1 MARNTNTAASANN
14 AAPTREE
21 FIREYMKQLS
31 QNRPPKASLVDR
43 IAGYAEDRAVA
54 AVKNS
59 KRSFGRLTAAWEIAD
74 QIKEEAYASEHAKHA
89 EQLAARLG
97 LR

>member
-14 AAPTREE
+14 VPSREE
-21 FIREYMKQLS
+21 FVREYMAQLS
-31 QNRPPKASLVDR
+31 QNRPPKASLNDR
-43 IAGYAEDRAVA
+43 LVGWGEDRVVNG
-54 AVKNS
+54 VKNS
-59 KRSFGRLTAAWEIAD
+59 RRTLGRLQAAWEISDAVR
-74 QIKEEAYASEHAKHA
+74 EEAYASEHARHA